1 MLLFYNRFSRLHLQ
15 KYPQRYPQF
24 AALRQTVAL
33 MRSAA
38 KFVRL
43 AAVMPRMK
51 PQEAQPNHRFQRT
64 KPPMIL
70 AISTTFVRPVNSNF
84 TLPSPEKYISSSES
98 RSKEPAVSTENTTI
112 LL

>member
-84 TLPSPEKYISSSES
+84 TLPSPEKYTSSSES